1 MKGHCPTRRRKLRAK
16 TCFAIARIQND
27 DLASQTFS
35 GLACLPFWL
44 RSGERFQVK
53 LHVIRKQNKYT
64 FEKKNNLII
73 CCFQDC
79 WMKVSAGRLA
89 TVLNRMGTGS
99 RDQIKLEVR
108 RGRRDQSEIHRS
120 GEQTLVIKTD

>member
-1 MKGHCPTRRRKLRAK
+1 MLSFSSVAEAYRPDPPSPAGVNFFLTNIQWLRV
-16 TCFAIARIQND
+16 FAI
-27 DLASQTFS
+27 LVE
-35 GLACLPFWL
+35 
-44 RSGERFQVK
+44 SGERFQVK

-120 GEQTLVIKTD
+120 GEQTLVY